1 MIQNF
6 TARIEII
13 GVNPYVL
20 LTEEVLNVIFSQ
32 SNKNKAAIPVCGT
45 LNGVAFVQTL
55 VKYSGKWRLYLNTP
69 MRKST
74 RTNVGDTVQIEIE
87 YDSLP
92 RITPMHPK
100 LEKVLNENPDAK
112 LVFEKLSPSRQKE
125 IIRYISFL
133 KTEVAIENNLKRIIQ
148 FLYGNDSFVGRDK
161 P

>member
-1 MIQNF
+1 VILSF
-6 TARIEII
+6 KAKIEII

-20 LTEEVLNVIFSQ
+20 LPDEVLNEIFRQ
-32 SNKNKAAIPVCGT
+32 SDKYKGTIPVRGT
-45 LNGVAFVQTL
+45 LNGSEFIQTL

-74 RTNVGDTVQIEIE
+74 ETDVGDTVQIEIE
-87 YDSLP
+87 YDSRP
-92 RITPMHPK
+92 RTIPMHPK

-112 LVFEKLSPSRQKE
+112 QVFDKLSASRQNK

-133 KTEVAIENNLKRIIQ
+133 KTEVAIEHNLKRVIR
-148 FLYGNDSFVGRDK
+148 FLNGNDRFVGRDK